1 MFLWSFLAVASVN
14 YTTAMFQQSIPLP
27 VTCFPQSHPHRS
39 SRFIPTAS
47 QSSPPSYMNG
57 FHALISEWMF
67 SWQEQGGEG
76 ADALEKR
83 LEERD
88 FSFCSFNSN
97 PAAEPLPQQK
107 RGQHEPKFTELL
119 KVFTHP
125 HAFPPLLLHAR
136 TSSFLCGYAG
146 GAACGKFCPVL
157 GKKVLT
163 WKLPPTVLQHKVY
176 GVKMCVET
184 QAVLC

>member
-1 MFLWSFLAVASVN
+1 MILYN
-14 YTTAMFQQSIPLP
+14 QEPY
-27 VTCFPQSHPHRS
+27 CHPNVFMVFS
-39 SRFIPTAS
+39 CSRFSQLHNSDVPTEHPS
-47 QSSPPSYMNG
+47 PRHLFPTVSSTQEFPFHPNRITKQPPMNG

-136 TSSFLCGYAG
+136 TSSFFCVGTPG
-146 GAACGKFCPVL
+146 GLRAENSAR
-157 GKKVLT
+157 
-163 WKLPPTVLQHKVY
+163 Y
-176 GVKMCVET
+176 
-184 QAVLC
+184 